1 MGESVWDLGGRAPA
15 PELMRSTAELH
26 TSDDVF
32 DWGSLSEEPGT
43 LPPHSPS
50 DGLRPY
56 SPRGLRSKAGVGELV
71 RLVLLGTGIWISYG
85 VAISALQAAQH

>member
-1 MGESVWDLGGRAPA
+1 MEETVWDLRGRAPA

-26 TSDDVF
+26 SSDDVF
-32 DWGSLSEEPGT
+32 DWGSLSDERGT
-43 LPPHSPS
+43 LPRYSPS

-56 SPRGLRSKAGVGELV
+56 SPRGLRSKAGIGELV
-71 RLVLLGTGIWISYG
+71 RLVLLGVGIWISYG